1 MFFTI
6 NIGNLEQLIVYPS
19 RTSQFLFIDT
29 HGDMRME
36 DISIYN
42 FSGSKID
49 NFLIKTEENRIEI
62 NVSDLPKGIY
72 FIIIIERKEG
82 IIKRGKFIV
91 TK

>member
-1 MFFTI
+1 M
-6 NIGNLEQLIVYPS
+6 EQLIVYPS
-19 RTSQFLFIDT
+19 RTSQFLYIDT
-29 HGDMRME
+29 YGDMRME

-42 FSGSKID
+42 VLGNKVD
-49 NFLIKTEENRIEI
+49 NFLVRAEENKIEI

-72 FIIIIERKEG
+72 FIIVIERKEA

>member
-1 MFFTI
+1 
-6 NIGNLEQLIVYPS
+6 
-19 RTSQFLFIDT
+19 
-29 HGDMRME
+29 ME

-42 FSGSKID
+42 VSGSKVD
-49 NFLIKTEENRIEI
+49 NFLIRAEENKIEI

-72 FIIIIERKEG
+72 FIIVIERKEG

>member
-1 MFFTI
+1 
-6 NIGNLEQLIVYPS
+6 
-19 RTSQFLFIDT
+19 
-29 HGDMRME
+29 MRME

-42 FSGSKID
+42 VLGNKVD
-49 NFLIKTEENRIEI
+49 NFLVRAEENKIEI

-72 FIIIIERKEG
+72 FIIVIERKEA